1 MRPSS
6 ESARKKKQ
14 LDRIEQRQTI
24 RPDSMRQKLP
34 RESRLHELSKLLER
48 QQNLQH
54 TKTHNVIE
62 SDSIGRLFRGGMPTV
77 AVNEFLDGFWKE
89 EIGIV
94 LPISETVMLSKSL
107 GVLPAKD
114 REPPANGKRHILL
127 QLNSALYTGI

>member
-1 MRPSS
+1 LRTP
-6 ESARKKKQ
+6 RK
-14 LDRIEQRQTI
+14 T
-24 RPDSMRQKLP
+24 
-34 RESRLHELSKLLER
+34 
-48 QQNLQH
+48 
-54 TKTHNVIE
+54 TKFATYTNTSNVIE

-114 REPPANGKRHILL
+114 REPPANGKRHISV
-127 QLNSALYTGI
+127 QLNSPLYTGI